1 MKLVPTLVVIL
12 LTVFTA
18 AASMGG
24 GRKAKRGMRGG
35 KGSRKE
41 RGKRKRKEEKGREKG
56 TSLSLR
62 SLFHLEL
69 ARVQMERR
77 ESAEVAM
84 FTFAKKANMHNS
96 GTGFFNLHV
105 LDGMWHLVCFTGRSS
120 SGDWKMY
127 KDGCLV
133 TSGTASSRG
142 GSVDP
147 SGVWILGQDQ
157 DTPGGAF
164 QLNQAFSGDISNFN
178 VWDYVMTES
187 QILQQFMNDSSYHG
201 NVIDW
206 ETVGKLVFGGVQLYQ
221 VDCETSLGQDPCNI
235 TDDEICDTAY
245 NNTIVDPNRSTAFV
259 PGPSDL
265 YICDNRLTK
274 GWYRFEA
281 HSQSVRI
288 PEVFVEPY
296 HCGTRV
302 PLWLDGPHPINSQV
316 ADRVVCANYGV
327 PGNYCSNSIPILVK
341 KCADNAGLTS
351 MRTAYHPHLG
361 VTKRT
366 VLGTKSHVLMAK
378 SGRRVWK
385 MRQ

>member
-1 MKLVPTLVVIL
+1 MTRHDYVRLETTLTSS
-12 LTVFTA
+12 LTAVTA
-18 AASMGG
+18 CVRMRTDAGHSGTLFSYATQRNHNELHLFGDS
-24 GRKAKRGMRGG
+24 GR
-35 KGSRKE
+35 
-41 RGKRKRKEEKGREKG
+41 
-56 TSLSLR
+56 T
-62 SLFHLEL
+62 
-69 ARVQMERR
+69 
-77 ESAEVAM
+77 
-84 FTFAKKANMHNS
+84 TFAANMHDS

-147 SGVWILGQDQ
+147 GGVWILGQDQ

-178 VWDYVMTES
+178 VWDYVMTDS
-187 QILQQFMNDSSYHG
+187 QILQQFMNNSSYHG

-206 ETVGKLVFGGVQLYQ
+206 ETVGKLVYGGVQLYQ
-221 VDCETSLGQDPCNI
+221 VDCETSLGQDPCII

-265 YICDNRLTK
+265 YICDNSLTK

-341 KCADNAGLTS
+341 KCADDAGVDFY
-351 MRTAYHPHLG
+351 AYCLSPTPG
-361 VTKRT
+361 CDQAYCA
-366 VLGTKSHVLMAK
+366 GNQEPCPN
-378 SGRRVWK
+378 GEVWGDAYGK
-385 MRQ
+385 CVSEYRIQ